1 MLEICIFDDDLRDA
15 QTARDQIAVYAVS
28 VGLVCDIS
36 IYTTEKELMTR
47 AKKERQ
53 IDLLFSDIHLGAEGK
68 NGIEVVKRFQKI
80 QPACK
85 VVYLTNYLVFAT
97 DVYDT
102 PHFYFVLKS
111 ELEQR
116 LPDVLSKVMTD
127 LPCRHEQMLR
137 IRKKNA
143 ELMIAQEDII
153 YCEHHGRTTDI
164 VTTGEIYAVNQKV
177 SEVMEMLDSKN
188 FVRCH
193 SSYIVG
199 LRFVSKF
206 RRTNFVMINGQTIPI
221 SRPNTARV
229 KEIFGDF
236 LNRVQGN
243 T

>member
-15 QTARDQIAVYAVS
+15 QAARDQIAVYAVS

-47 AKKERQ
+47 AKEGRQ

-68 NGIEVVKRFQKI
+68 NGIEVVKRFQKF
-80 QPACK
+80 QPACR

-116 LPDVLSKVMTD
+116 LPDVLSKVMAVV
-127 LPCRHEQMLR
+127 PHRHDQMLR
-137 IRKKNA
+137 VRKKNA

-164 VTTGEIYAVNQKV
+164 VTTGETYAVNQKI
-177 SEVMEMLDSKN
+177 SDLMRMLDPQN
-188 FVRCH
+188 FVCCH

-199 LRFVSKF
+199 LRFVAKF
-206 RRTNFVMINGQTIPI
+206 QRTNFVMTTGQTIPI
-221 SRPNTARV
+221 SRTNAAQV
-229 KEIFGDF
+229 KEVFGNF
-236 LNRVQGN
+236 LNRIQGN

>member
-1 MLEICIFDDDLRDA
+1 M
-15 QTARDQIAVYAVS
+15 
-28 VGLVCDIS
+28 
-36 IYTTEKELMTR
+36 
-47 AKKERQ
+47 
-53 IDLLFSDIHLGAEGK
+53 
-68 NGIEVVKRFQKI
+68 
-80 QPACK
+80 
-85 VVYLTNYLVFAT
+85 
-97 DVYDT
+97 
-102 PHFYFVLKS
+102 
-111 ELEQR
+111 
-116 LPDVLSKVMTD
+116 
-127 LPCRHEQMLR
+127 
-137 IRKKNA
+137 
-143 ELMIAQEDII
+143 
-153 YCEHHGRTTDI
+153 
-164 VTTGEIYAVNQKV
+164 NQKV